1 MTFNAF
7 QEGLAFNSVG
17 EIFKCDHSKKK
28 LLTSAPLVMLII
40 LHKVGLTFGC
50 EDV

>member
-7 QEGLAFNSVG
+7 QGGLAFNSVG

-28 LLTSAPLVMLII
+28 LLTRAPLVMLII